1 MSPRVLAF
9 LGFALSLPLSAADSE
24 TKPAESGGHVF
35 AWPFLEWEKMKPRGG
50 TTRGSE
56 VTLLEESRPAWDA
69 LQEEGLSKQERDR
82 RAILAMAGEYRVS
95 FDFVETLGFTPDYE
109 PPRPYFSWGT
119 EHVEVL
125 ESREDFVS
133 LQHTLVMYFKNED
146 GEVEGPAVMK
156 HWRQDWTYEPETILT
171 YRGNETWEKIP
182 APEPAGRWAQAV
194 FQVDDSP
201 RYEVVGEWT
210 HEGGLSTWLSDN
222 CPRPLPRREFSVRD
236 DYNIL
241 EGHHQIT
248 IAPASWLHTQNNRKL
263 RVDDDGSKT
272 YVGLEL
278 GVDRYEAI
286 TEPELAA
293 GFAASWEKTAPYW
306 AEVRKVWAE
315 VTASRDRF
323 TLVPEDQ
330 GEKLWQ
336 RHFAKAAELEA
347 ADEPD
352 HSGDAA
358 HARETIEGFLKDE
371 PATGEPAKY

>member
-1 MSPRVLAF
+1 MNLRILAVL
-9 LGFALSLPLSAADSE
+9 GVVLPCLDVQAGPES
-24 TKPAESGGHVF
+24 KPAEPSGHVF
-35 AWPFLEWEKMKPRGG
+35 AWPFMEWEKMKPRGG

-56 VTLLEESRPAWDA
+56 VTLLKESRPAWEA
-69 LQEEGLSKQERDR
+69 LQEEGLTKQERDR
-82 RAILAMAGEYRVS
+82 RAILAMAGEFRVS
-95 FDFVETLGFTPDYE
+95 FDFVETLGFGADYE

-119 EHVEVL
+119 EHVEVI
-125 ESREDFVS
+125 EDRPSFVS

-146 GEVEGPAVMK
+146 GEVQGPAVMK
-156 HWRQDWTYEPETILT
+156 HWRQDWSYEPATILT

-201 RYEVVGEWT
+201 RYEVMGEWT
-210 HEGGLSTWLSDN
+210 HEGGLSSWLSDN

-248 IAPASWLHTQNNRKL
+248 LAPTSWLHTQDNRKL
-263 RVDDDGSKT
+263 RIGDDGSKT

-293 GFAASWEKTAPYW
+293 GFAASWAKTAPYW
-306 AEVRKVWAE
+306 AQVRKVWADLI
-315 VTASRDRF
+315 ASRDRF
-323 TLVPEDQ
+323 TLVPENQ

-336 RHFAKAAELEA
+336 QHFAKAAELEA
-347 ADEPD
+347 AENPD
-352 HSGDAA
+352 HSGNAE
-358 HARETIEGFLKDE
+358 HAQATIEAFLRKDGE
-371 PATGEPAKY
+371 KAPAGKY